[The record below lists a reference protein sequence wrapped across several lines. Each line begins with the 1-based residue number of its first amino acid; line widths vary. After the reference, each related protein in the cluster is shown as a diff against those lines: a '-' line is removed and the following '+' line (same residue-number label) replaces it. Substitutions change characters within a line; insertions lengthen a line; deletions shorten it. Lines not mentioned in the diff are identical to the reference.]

1 MHNTRIRYIS
11 SKSIDDIMAFV
22 NGLPY
27 KVEIKG
33 NPVPKGNKWF
43 LFYILPEVN
52 VRDFGNLELK

>member
-22 NGLPY
+22 KGLSY

-33 NPVPKGNKWF
+33 NPVDKGNKWF
-43 LFYILPEVN
+43 LFYILPEISVQ
-52 VRDFGNLELK
+52 DFGNLELN